1 MMANME
7 STTILMRSL
16 LVDLINHAEKIAP
29 VITPH
34 NLFDSKPLMTR
45 IEHD

>member
-1 MMANME
+1 
-7 STTILMRSL
+7 
-16 LVDLINHAEKIAP
+16 VDLINHVEKVAP

-34 NLFDSKPLMTR
+34 NLMDQRPMMKR